1 MRWRAKCVSPA
12 NMQYARENNDAIQSY
27 LREMGRIPRL
37 SPAEEVAAANDL
49 VGARRCLRHYL
60 LMSDYMQAKVA
71 TVLRRLV
78 RRQRRSEFAV
88 GDRCA
93 DTERAHLRR
102 LVPGILNRIEK
113 SLRAN
118 RRDVRS
124 LMRPGAARRD
134 IWRSIVGRRR
144 RVVSSINRLGIRT
157 WQLQRWQRQV
167 AAIEAEMRRLSNCAA
182 ALRETPPDDERT
194 RSARRKLRQLM
205 RRMGESPAMLNRRL
219 ARARSCQRHYE
230 AAKQRL
236 VAGNLRL
243 AVWAAKRAR
252 HRDVSFLD
260 LIQEGNAG
268 LLQAADRWD
277 PDKGR
282 FGTYA
287 IWWVRQAIQRSITAH
302 SRAVRLPERIVRNAR
317 RVEGAARALVHQHQ
331 GRPDFQAIARLA
343 GVSEEQAE
351 QMLLL
356 QRRPLSLDHPLG
368 PTGERDAADMLQ
380 DPSRQTPL
388 EDMSRGHLKERLAD
402 VLTELNDRQRT
413 VISLRFGLL
422 DGQQRTLEEVGKL
435 LSLSRERVRQIEAVA
450 VERLRHPTRSH
461 RLRGFLDVDD
471 KYTIHRG

>member
-1 MRWRAKCVSPA
+1 
-12 NMQYARENNDAIQSY
+12 MQYARENNDAIQSY

-37 SPAEEVAAANDL
+37 SPAEELAAANDL
-49 VGARRCLRHYL
+49 VAARRCLRHYL

-71 TVLRRLV
+71 AVLRRLV
-78 RRQRRSEFAV
+78 RRQRRLELA
-88 GDRCA
+88 GNRCE
-93 DTERAHLRR
+93 DTERAPLRR
-102 LVPGILNRIEK
+102 LVPAVLTGIEK
-113 SLRAN
+113 SLQAN

-124 LMRPGAARRD
+124 LMRPRAARRD
-134 IWRSIVGRRR
+134 LWRSIVGRRR
-144 RVVSSINRLGIRT
+144 RAVSSINRLGIRT

-167 AAIEAEMRRLSNCAA
+167 AEIEAEMRRLSNCAA
-182 ALRETPPDDERT
+182 ALRETPRDDERS

-219 ARARSCQRHYE
+219 ARARNCQRQYE
-230 AAKQRL
+230 ASKQRL

-282 FGTYA
+282 FSTYA
-287 IWWVRQAIQRSITAH
+287 IWWVRQAIHRSITAH
-302 SRAVRLPERIVRNAR
+302 SRAVRLPERIMRNAR

-356 QRRPLSLDHPLG
+356 QRRPLSLDQPLG
-368 PTGERDAADMLQ
+368 PTGESYAADLLQ
-380 DPSRQTPL
+380 DPSRQAPL
-388 EDMSRGHLKERLAD
+388 EDISRGHLKERLAD

-422 DGQQRTLEEVGKL
+422 DGRQRTLEEVGKL
-435 LSLSRERVRQIEAVA
+435 LSLTRERVRQIEAVA

-471 KYTIHRG
+471 KYTIHRYTIHRG

>member
-1 MRWRAKCVSPA
+1 
-12 NMQYARENNDAIQSY
+12 MQYAQENNEAIQLY

-37 SPAEEVAAANDL
+37 SPTEESAAANEL
-49 VGARRCLRHYL
+49 AAARRCLRHHL

-71 TVLRRLV
+71 AVLRRLV
-78 RRQRRSEFAV
+78 RRQRRSDGTV
-88 GDRCA
+88 GNRNLDA
-93 DTERAHLRR
+93 DQARMRR
-102 LVPGILNRIEK
+102 LVARVLKRLRD
-113 SLRAN
+113 SLRSN
-118 RRDVRS
+118 RHDLRS
-124 LMRPGAARRD
+124 VMRPGAPRREL
-134 IWRSIVGRRR
+134 WSSILARRR
-144 RVVSSINRLGIRT
+144 RIASAINQLGIRT

-167 AAIEAEMRRLSNCAA
+167 ATIEAEMRRLANCAA
-182 ALRETPPDDERT
+182 ALRDAPESDERAQD
-194 RSARRKLRQLM
+194 SRRKLRQLM
-205 RRMGESPAMLNRRL
+205 RRMGESPTMLNRRL
-219 ARARSCQRHYE
+219 ARARNCQRRYE

-252 HRDVSFLD
+252 HRNVSFLD

-277 PDKGR
+277 PDKGK

-302 SRAVRLPERIVRNAR
+302 HGIRLPERVVRNAR
-317 RVEGAARALVHQHQ
+317 RVEGAARALVHQNQ
-331 GRPDFQAIARLA
+331 GRPDLPAIARLA

-351 QMLLL
+351 QMLRMH
-356 QRRPLSLDHPLG
+356 RRPLSLDQPLG
-368 PTGERDAADMLQ
+368 PMGESSAAELLQ
-380 DPSRQTPL
+380 DPSRQAPL
-388 EDMSRGHLKERLAD
+388 EEMSRGHLKQRLAD

-422 DGQQRTLEEVGKL
+422 DGCQRTLDEVGKL

-461 RLRGFLDVDD
+461 RLRGFLDVED
-471 KYTIHRG
+471 KHTMNRG